1 MKITTQCSLL
11 LFFGLFALPAFIVN
25 ATPLRDC
32 TEMVCSE
39 IFHNKE
45 LGKATAIVW
54 RGQGNIVTS
63 HTFDLDSSAELVH
76 QGSSVS
82 ENYYSATNDAPAA
95 PCPTG
100 SCSAVRATTYET
112 VTDIITVTVTFTYF
126 NGQLIDADVQRIDK
140 NKPPEMEG

>member
-1 MKITTQCSLL
+1 MKIPTPYALL
-11 LFFGLFALPAFIVN
+11 LFFSLCALPAFIAN

-82 ENYYSATNDAPAA
+82 PNYYSATDGAPVA
-95 PCPTG
+95 PCQTG
-100 SCSAVRATTYET
+100 SCSAVRSNTYET
-112 VTDIITVTVTFTYF
+112 ATEIITVTITFTYF
-126 NGQLIDADVQRIDK
+126 NGQLIDATVQRTVKI
-140 NKPPEMEG
+140 KPPEMER